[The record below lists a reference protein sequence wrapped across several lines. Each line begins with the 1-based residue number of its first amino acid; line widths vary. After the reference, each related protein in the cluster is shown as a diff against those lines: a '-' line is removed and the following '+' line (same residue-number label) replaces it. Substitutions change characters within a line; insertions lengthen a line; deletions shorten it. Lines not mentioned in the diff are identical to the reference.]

1 MSGKLAVVTG
11 ASSGIGAETA
21 VALGQAGWKVVLMA
35 RGKQQL
41 EAVAQRITDAKGTA
55 FVEPCDA
62 SDHTAVQTVATRITA
77 QHGTP
82 DVVVNCAGAGRW
94 LYAHETPPKEAN
106 DMFGAPFMAAWHTTH
121 AFLPGML
128 ARNSGH
134 LIHVG
139 SPVSR
144 LVWPGCTAYAAARWA
159 LRGLNEALNADLAGT
174 GVHSSHVV
182 FGKVT
187 SGYFANNPGT
197 EEWLPRAAQIIP
209 TLSPADC
216 GQHILD
222 VIYSPSKEPVFPF
235 LLRVFYLSDR
245 LFPWLTGP
253 LTQIGRRPIPRLPA
267 SNS

>member
-1 MSGKLAVVTG
+1 MGKLAVVTG

-21 VALGQAGWKVVLMA
+21 FALAGAGYDVVLMA
-35 RGKQQL
+35 RGREAL
-41 EAVAQRITDAKGTA
+41 EAVARRISDAKGSSR
-55 FVEPCDA
+55 VEPCDV
-62 SDHTAVQTVATRITA
+62 SDAAAVARVAATV
-77 QHGTP
+77 GTP
-82 DVVVNCAGAGRW
+82 DVVVNSAGAGRW
-94 LYAHETPPKEAN
+94 LYAHETPPKEAQ
-106 DMFGAPFMAAWHTTH
+106 DMLGAPYVAAWNTTS

-128 ARNSGH
+128 ARGSGH

-144 LVWPGCTAYAAARWA
+144 LTWPGCTGYAAARWA

-187 SGYFANNPGT
+187 SNYFAANPGT
-197 EEWLPRAAQIIP
+197 EEWLPRAARIVP

-216 GQHILD
+216 AQHILD

-235 LLRVFYLSDR
+235 MLRVFYLSER
-245 LFPWLTGP
+245 LFPWLVQP
-253 LTQIGRRPIPRLPA
+253 LLQWGRRPIPRLPG
-267 SNS
+267 